1 MSDPEITPALSSE
14 AESSIE
20 PPQNNQHHQPTT
32 TTTFTIW
39 PPSQRT
45 RDAVINRL
53 IQTLSTPSILSKRY
67 GTLSSEESS
76 TVAVQIEDEAFA
88 AASAASEEDGIEIL
102 QLYSKEIS
110 TRMMDTVKARG
121 TTPSTAVDNGVAD
134 SDDNPSSAEESV
146 IIAPESGA

>member
-1 MSDPEITPALSSE
+1 MSDPEVTLAPSSV

-20 PPQNNQHHQPTT
+20 PPHNNQNHQST

-39 PPSQRT
+39 PLSQRT

-53 IQTLSTPSILSKRY
+53 IETLSTPSILSKRY

-102 QLYSKEIS
+102 QLYSNVIS
-110 TRMMDTVKARG
+110 KRMLETVKARS
-121 TTPSTAVDNGVAD
+121 TTPFAAVDNDISA
-134 SDDNPSSAEESV
+134 SDDTHSSSEESV
-146 IIAPESGA
+146 TIAPESGA